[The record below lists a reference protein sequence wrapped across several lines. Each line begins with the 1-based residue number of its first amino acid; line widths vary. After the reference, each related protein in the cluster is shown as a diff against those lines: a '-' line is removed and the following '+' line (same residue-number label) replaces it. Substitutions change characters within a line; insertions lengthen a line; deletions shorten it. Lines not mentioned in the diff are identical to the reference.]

1 MICKS
6 RAQISSEHLATSYL
20 IAHVTL
26 QMSW

>member
-1 MICKS
+1 MICES

-20 IAHVTL
+20 ITHVTL